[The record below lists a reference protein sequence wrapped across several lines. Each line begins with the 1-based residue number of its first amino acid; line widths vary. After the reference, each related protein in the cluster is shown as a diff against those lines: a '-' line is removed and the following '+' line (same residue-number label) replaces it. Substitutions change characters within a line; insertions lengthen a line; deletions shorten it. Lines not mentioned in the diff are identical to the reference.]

1 MRIDG
6 IIWLEK
12 VEQKIWEKHRVHP
25 SEVEGILESDPH
37 VRFVERG
44 FRQGEDLYSAQ
55 GQTEAGRYLIV
66 YFLYKPR
73 SREALVVTA
82 REMTQKERQQY
93 AKA

>member
-12 VEQKIWEKHRVHP
+12 VEQKIWEKHRVNP
-25 SEVEGILESDPH
+25 GEVEAILESGPH

-55 GQTEAGRYLIV
+55 GQTEAGRYLIE